1 MDFTISAE
9 KQALVDKARELACEY
24 RDAAFGHDE
33 RADFPAPAFEKLREA
48 GFLTLSLPPEMGGH
62 GFWSVTE
69 PLTDRFVPYY
79 QILET
84 LAAGDASTG
93 QLVQIQS
100 HATGIVARHAN
111 PEQRQ
116 RFLGEVVRRGALMSS
131 CGSEVDPST
140 PGAASAGNSEMRPV
154 AGGFRVTAVKHFG
167 SLAPA
172 ADFHLAYLRA
182 PGVKTPGQGTTL
194 VVIPKDDPGV
204 SVVDNWDTLGMRA
217 TISWSLRLDDVFV
230 PWDNVLGQPGDW
242 VLKDPRTFTLAYA
255 ANYLGAAQ
263 GAYECV
269 LGLVRER
276 PAMIEDDVSALM
288 MGDMESLLQAGHSS
302 MNYAA
307 WLWEQGRFVEA
318 ELAGTRC
325 VHFAKQVALT
335 VTNKA
340 IEVVGSRGT
349 FRHLPL
355 ERALRDARTF
365 TLHSRDSRNMR
376 RLVEAALSGE
386 YHSKQNYGP
395 KVESLT
401 WESLGIK
408 QPVTA

>member
-9 KQALVDKARELACEY
+9 NQALVDKASELACAY
-24 RDAAFGHDE
+24 REEAFGHDE
-33 RADFPAPAFEKLREA
+33 RADFPAPAFERLRDA
-48 GFLTLSLPPEMGGH
+48 GFLKLSLPPELGGH
-62 GFWSVTE
+62 GFWSLTP

-100 HATGIVARHAN
+100 HATGIVAQHAN

-116 RFLGEVVRRGALMSS
+116 RFLGAVVERGALISS
-131 CGSEVDPST
+131 CGSEVDPAT
-140 PGAASAGNSEMRPV
+140 PGAASPGNSEMRPV
-154 AGGFRVTAVKHFG
+154 VGGFRINAVKHFA

-172 ADFHLAYLRA
+172 ADFHLVYLRA
-182 PGVKTPGQGTTL
+182 PGVATPGRGTAL
-194 VVIPKDDPGV
+194 VVVPKDDAGV
-204 SVVDNWDTLGMRA
+204 SVEDNWDTLGMRA
-217 TISWSLRLDDVFV
+217 TISWSLHLKDVFV
-230 PWDNVLGQPGDW
+230 PWENVLGQPGDW

-263 GAYECV
+263 SAYDSV
-269 LGLVRER
+269 LGLVKER

-288 MGDMESLLQAGHSS
+288 MGDMESLLQAARMSIT
-302 MNYAA
+302 YAA
-307 WLWEQGRFVEA
+307 WIWEQGRFAEA
-318 ELAGTRC
+318 ELAGTRA
-325 VHFAKQVALT
+325 VHFAKQAALT
-335 VTNKA
+335 VANKA

-355 ERALRDARTF
+355 ERALRDVRTF

-376 RLVEAALSGE
+376 RVAEAALSGE
-386 YHSKQNYGP
+386 YHSKQAYGP

-408 QPVTA
+408 QPVPA